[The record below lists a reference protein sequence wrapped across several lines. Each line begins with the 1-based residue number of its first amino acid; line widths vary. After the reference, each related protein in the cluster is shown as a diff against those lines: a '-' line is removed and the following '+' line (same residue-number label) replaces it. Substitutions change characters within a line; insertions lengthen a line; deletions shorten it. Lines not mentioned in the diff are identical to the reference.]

1 MLEHQVKLILDGEA
15 DGSTRRFR
23 HSQLVADVLGV
34 ADLDSHRY
42 LIVEDDHGSILGV
55 VETEELLQKVTSP
68 DPVERRRW
76 CDMPLESAISAR
88 LDSYSPPR
96 RALPK
101 LPAQTFREISG
112 AAISTTDDD
121 LAAIFLEDELYLR
134 WSSVK
139 QILQHAL
146 VDSVTGLP
154 NRMVFERRLAEEW
167 QRLERNASTLCVVLI
182 DLDYFKNINDEH
194 GHAIGDIVLKE
205 IGMTL
210 QRQFRSYDLL
220 VRYGGDEFVAILTG
234 CSASK
239 LVIPIG
245 RIQKG
250 IQKLRISEHPGLP
263 ELSLSV
269 GAVSIRS
276 QSDIESMDRLIQEAD
291 TCLYRAKENGRNCAY
306 IADLTNSDRTPKLV
320 DQFADSGFLGASC
333 ENE

>member
-15 DGSTRRFR
+15 EGSTRRFR
-23 HSQLVADVLGV
+23 HSQLVADVLSV

-55 VETEELLQKVTSP
+55 VETEDLLQKVTSP

-88 LDSYSPPR
+88 LDSYSTARQVRSTSTPTH
-96 RALPK
+96 AY
-101 LPAQTFREISG
+101 REITG
-112 AAISTTDDD
+112 AAISTADDD

-154 NRMVFERRLAEEW
+154 NRMVFERRLDEEW
-167 QRLERNASTLCVVLI
+167 QRLERSANTVCVVLI
-182 DLDYFKNINDEH
+182 DLDYFKNINDEF
-194 GHAIGDIVLKE
+194 GHAVGDIVLKE
-205 IGMTL
+205 IGTTL

-220 VRYGGDEFVAILTG
+220 ARYGGDEFAAILTG
-234 CSASK
+234 CSATK

-245 RIQKG
+245 RIQEG
-250 IQKLRISEHPGLP
+250 IQKLRIENYPELP
-263 ELSLSV
+263 KLSLSV

-276 QSDIESMDRLIQEAD
+276 QSDVASMDTLLREAD
-291 TCLYRAKENGRNCAY
+291 ACLYRAKDNGRNCAF

-320 DQFADSGFLGASC
+320 NQFAESGI
-333 ENE
+333 